1 MNDYETHT
9 EKQKEEHESKA
20 IMLPEPEKEKMYIWY
35 AGFWIRFWAYLLDL
49 LVVMSIQR
57 LLVTP
62 LFKGMGG
69 VRDDG
74 LFSPVNV
81 MMALI
86 FYLYFVFMTKR
97 FGQTIGK
104 MVFGLK
110 VISLTDERL
119 TWSTVIFRE
128 LVGRYISKTV
138 LLLGYIVVAFTKKK
152 RGFHDYFSETSVIYE
167 NKQPHLL
174 ERSKIQIEQ

>member
-1 MNDYETHT
+1 MNEYETHT
-9 EKQKEEHESKA
+9 GEQKEECETETIVSSTSV
-20 IMLPEPEKEKMYIWY
+20 KERIYIWY

-49 LVVMSIQR
+49 VVIMSIQR
-57 LLVTP
+57 LLITP
-62 LFKGMGG
+62 LFRGMGIVQDSG
-69 VRDDG
+69 W
-74 LFSPVNV
+74 LSPVNAA
-81 MMALI
+81 MALI
-86 FYLYFVFMTKR
+86 FYLYFIIMTKR

-128 LVGRYISKTV
+128 LIGRYISKTA
-138 LLLGYIVVAFTKKK
+138 LFLGYVVVAFTKKK
-152 RGFHDYFSETSVIYE
+152 RGLHDYFSETSVIYE

-174 ERSKIQIEQ
+174 ESSGIQVE